1 MAPPGDSAMRKR
13 EAGFTLMEILLSVAI
28 LAVIVALVYGAYGGT
43 ERIVS
48 STVNED
54 RAYRTAGS
62 ALSTMAKDLASM
74 APAGDL
80 FYLRSGGGFF
90 PEAGQELRFLS
101 ASTVPFL
108 EADFPGLSEVRYF
121 LREGRERKGYDLVRR
136 EIPHRDPD
144 SRDGEGGGFVLCE
157 GVASLKF
164 LFYRNGEEYEDWD
177 TESAGGETKGK
188 IPERMVLDLK
198 LLNPGN
204 EDRPFSF
211 RTSVFIPLGA
221 ERG

>member
-1 MAPPGDSAMRKR
+1 MRKR
-13 EAGFTLMEILLSVAI
+13 EAGFTLMEVFLSVAI

-43 ERIVS
+43 ERIAS
-48 STVNED
+48 ATVNED
-54 RAYRTAGS
+54 RAYRAARNVFS
-62 ALSTMAKDLASM
+62 MMAKDLASM

-80 FYLRSGGGFF
+80 FRLRSGRGFF

-121 LREGRERKGYDLVRR
+121 FREEKEKKGYDLVRR
-136 EIPHRDPD
+136 EVPYRDSD
-144 SRDGEGGGFVLCE
+144 SRDGEKGGFVLCE

-164 LFYRNGEEYEDWD
+164 LFYRNGLEYEEWD

-188 IPERMVLDLK
+188 IPERMVLELK